1 MPINDKRW
9 NIIAVAADVDV
20 DVGNVSDVGV
30 GVVAAAAHV
39 VAFASDDPIKQ
50 DSSAAVH

>member
-1 MPINDKRW
+1 MPMNDKRW
-9 NIIAVAADVDV
+9 NIIAVAVDV
-20 DVGNVSDVGV
+20 DVGAVGVDVGV